1 MLKRKLSAMLA
12 GAQLLSLVIGS
23 SGAWAAAPGDSS
35 GGGAGTSVTSAVY
48 AANSTSSSIT
58 LAWPAVSGAT
68 GYNIYRSFNGNG
80 TFTKVNGA
88 AIAATTFMDTG
99 LSANVRYFY
108 KVTSISG
115 GVESDVDQASIL
127 TQPDFGPNVYIFD
140 SSTPAADIQ
149 TTSDNVFTIQ
159 EKNQFGQERY
169 AMLFKQGSYT
179 TNIRLGFYTQVAG
192 LGLLPDDV
200 NLTGG
205 VSVDANWLPPH
216 NATQNFWRSVENF
229 AETPSGG
236 NMLWAVSQ
244 AASMRRMHIKGS
256 LTLHDQGG
264 WASGGYLADSMV
276 DGSVVPGS
284 QQQWFSRNS
293 QWASWNGSV
302 WNTTLLGNVNP
313 PVENW
318 PTNAYTVINQTPIV
332 REKPFLTWDPA
343 ANQYNVFVPDVRANA
358 NGTSWASGTP
368 AGTSLSIENFFIAN
382 PAMSV
387 DTINAALAQGKNLLL
402 TPGVYHTS
410 KPIQVTNPNA
420 VVLGLGL
427 ATLHADSGNV
437 ALSVAD
443 VDGVKIAGLLFEAG
457 ATNSPVLLQV
467 GPKGSAANHAA
478 NPTSLQDLYFRVG
491 GDALAL
497 ADVCVEINSNNVIG
511 DHFWVWR
518 ADHGTGA
525 GWDSN
530 LTTNGMIVNGNDV
543 IFYGLF
549 VEHFH
554 QYQTLWNGERG
565 KMYFYQTEIP
575 YDVPNQER
583 WMSSNGTVNGYASYK
598 VADTVTSHQAY
609 GLGLY
614 SFFRDADVKLE
625 RAIEIPDVPGVTIHH
640 ATTVFL
646 GGMGEITHIAN
657 AAGTL
662 VKKGTMRTTLND
674 YTPRTT
680 TGIQGAAVET
690 FAGKAPALP
699 DTVTQFFSD
708 TSSKLAHVTWNTI
721 TPIQFAAPGT
731 FTVQGVVDG
740 TTVPAQATVTVYPA
754 PNVAVTGITVGGA
767 GNMATITAKRGTLQ
781 MLAAVS
787 PAGAD
792 NSSVNWAV
800 FDTYGQPTSK
810 ASIDANGLL
819 TAAENGTVKVVAS
832 ANDHSGVKGEA
843 LITIT
848 GQVAK
853 VSGITVTGA
862 GNSSLIA
869 LKGGTL
875 QLNAAI
881 APDNADDPSVT
892 WSVVNPDD
900 SATTNASI
908 SAAGLLTAKGDGTVK
923 VVAKA
928 NDGSNVTGSALV
940 TLVGQAVNLESR
952 WTWVRESAGYWAL
965 DPKNANV
972 MKLSTQEGTWG
983 SSTNYPK
990 GVLLTNPGTAGDF
1003 TITTKLKFDAS
1014 NNFEWAGLIVY
1025 QDDKN
1030 LISFGRS
1037 AVSQLRF
1044 SQVSNGT
1051 QTDKNIADPI
1061 TSSDIYLKIQKVGT
1075 TYTAYYSG
1083 DGQNWTQHANTFTM
1097 SLTNAKVGIFT
1108 RKLNTAIASKTAEFT
1123 DFRINGTAISYWNPV
1138 SSVSVASA
1146 GGVTGITAKGGTLQL
1161 MADVQPATAAN
1172 KTVFWSVYNPDGALT
1187 ARATIDANGLLAARG
1202 NGPIQVVATA
1212 TDGSAAQGSMAIQI
1226 SGQTPVSSIA
1236 VTGAGGKATINT
1248 RSGTLQMTADVA
1260 PPDAAI
1266 KTVTWSVYN
1275 QDGTETDKATID
1287 ANGLLTA
1294 VKNGQVK
1301 VVATAD
1307 DGSGVK
1313 GEAVITISGQVLV
1326 SGIAVSGAGGLAAI
1340 TSKNGTLQML
1350 AEVVPPDADARTVT
1364 WTVLN
1369 EDGTATDK
1377 ATIDANGLLT
1387 AVKNGQVKVVATADD
1402 GSGVKGEAVITIS
1415 GQVLVSGISVSG
1427 AGGLAAITSKNGT
1440 LQMLAEVVPPNAD
1453 TRTVTWTV
1461 LNEDGT
1467 ATDKATIDANGLLTA
1482 VKNGQVKVVATAD
1495 DGSDV
1500 KGEAVITIS
1509 GQVLVNGVAVSGAGG
1524 LAAITS
1530 KNGTL
1535 QMLAEVVPP
1544 DADART
1550 VTWTVLNEDGTATDK
1565 ATIDANGL
1573 LTAVKNGQVKVVAT
1587 ADDGSGVKGEA
1598 VITISGQDSVSSP
1611 DTPTPSSS
1619 SDTSPVVS
1627 TPSVTPSQLEV
1638 HDGKAVV
1645 TLTNGSKEAILTV
1658 PSLQTAGDRTIEVR
1672 VGGVAVSIPPA
1683 VMQQLVGE
1691 VNGDAKLIVK
1701 VRIDAVPAVDSKSG
1715 NATLKF
1721 GGQVYDLSLTVT
1733 NGSGK
1738 ETELSSFKE
1747 PVQVVL
1753 PYGSS
1758 QFDEDLIAAYLY
1770 DETAHNWQYIGGQKD
1785 AIGKTITFD
1794 APHFSKY
1801 AVMEYNKTF
1810 KDVPE
1815 NHWVYRTLQVLSAR
1829 QIVSGVNDTEFKPE
1843 GTTTRA
1849 EFVTLLVKALGLK
1862 GSSAGTQFADV
1873 QANDWYAVDIN
1884 TAYNAGLISGVSAHE
1899 FAPNAPITREQMAA
1913 LIVRAYEH
1921 VKGVKGASADHV
1933 TVLADS
1939 RQVSPWATADV
1950 SKAIELG
1957 LMKGQAEG
1965 IFAAQSNAVRAETA
1979 QAVLNMLSKIKTD

>member
-12 GAQLLSLVIGS
+12 SAQLLSLVLGS
-23 SGAWAAAPGDSS
+23 SGALASAPDDPSS
-35 GGGAGTSVTSAVY
+35 GGAGASVTSAVY

-58 LAWPAVSGAT
+58 LAWPAVPGAA
-68 GYNIYRSFNGNG
+68 GYNLYRSLTSSG

-88 AIAATTFMDTG
+88 PVAATTYLDSG
-99 LSANVRYFY
+99 LTANVRYFY

-115 GVESDVDQASIL
+115 GLESDVDQASIL

-140 SSTPAADIQ
+140 SLTPPADIQ
-149 TTSDNVFTIQ
+149 RTSDNLFAIQ
-159 EKNQFGQERY
+159 EQNQFGQERY

-192 LGLLPDDV
+192 LGMLPDDV
-200 NLTGG
+200 NFTGG

-244 AASMRRMHIKGS
+244 AASMRRVHVKGG

-264 WASGGYLADSMV
+264 WASGGYLADSVV
-276 DGSVVPGS
+276 DGNVVPGS

-318 PTNAYTVINQTPIV
+318 PTNAYTVINQTPVV
-332 REKPFLTWDPA
+332 REKPFLTWDQA
-343 ANQYNVFVPDVRANA
+343 SMQYNVFVPDVRMNA
-358 NGTSWASGTP
+358 NGTSWGSGAP
-368 AGTSLSIENFFIAN
+368 AGTAISIENFFIAN

-387 DTINAALAQGKNLLL
+387 DTINAALAQGKHLLL

-410 KPIQVTNPNA
+410 KPIEVTNPNT

-437 ALSVAD
+437 ALKVAD

-467 GPKGSAANHAA
+467 GAKGSTANHAA

-543 IFYGLF
+543 VFYGLF

-554 QYQTLWNGERG
+554 QYQTVWNGERG

-583 WMSSNGTVNGYASYK
+583 WMSSGGTVNGYASYK
-598 VADTVTSHQAY
+598 VADTVTSHEAY

-614 SFFRDADVKLE
+614 SFFRDAEVKLD
-625 RAIEIPDVPGVTIHH
+625 RAIEIPDVPGVKIHH

-646 GGMGEITHIAN
+646 GGMGEITHVAN
-657 AAGTL
+657 AAGTP

-674 YTPRTT
+674 YVPRTT
-680 TGIQGAAVET
+680 SGIQPVVADT
-690 FAGKAPALP
+690 YAGKAPFLP
-699 DTVTQFFSD
+699 DTVTQQFSD
-708 TSSKLAHVTWNTI
+708 ASSKLARVTWNSI
-721 TPIQFAAPGT
+721 TPMQFAAPGT
-731 FTVQGVVDG
+731 FTVQGVVEG

-754 PNVAVTGITVGGA
+754 PNAPVTGITVGGA
-767 GNMATITAKRGTLQ
+767 GNATTITAKHGTLQ

-792 NSSVNWAV
+792 NSSVTWRV

-819 TAAENGTVKVVAS
+819 TAADNGMVKVVAS

-843 LITIT
+843 WITIT
-848 GQVAK
+848 GQVIK

-862 GNSSLIA
+862 GSTSLVA

-875 QLNAAI
+875 QMSAAVT
-881 APDNADDPSVT
+881 PDNADDPSVT

-908 SAAGLLTAKGDGTVK
+908 STTGLLTAKANGAVK

-928 NDGSNVTGSALV
+928 NDGSNITGSMLV
-940 TLVGQAVNLESR
+940 TLIGQSVNLDSR
-952 WTWVRESAGYWAL
+952 WSWVREGAGYWAL
-965 DPKNANV
+965 DPKNGNV

-983 SSTNYPK
+983 SSSNYPK
-990 GVLLTNPGTAGDF
+990 GVLLTDPGTVGDF

-1030 LISFGRS
+1030 LISLGRS
-1037 AVSQLRF
+1037 AVNQLRF

-1051 QTDKNIADPI
+1051 QTDKNIADPLI
-1061 TSSDIYLKIQKVGT
+1061 GSDIFLKIQKVGT
-1075 TYTAYYSG
+1075 TYTAYYSA
-1083 DGQNWTQHANTFTM
+1083 DGQTWTQHANTFTM
-1097 SLTNAKVGIFT
+1097 NLSNAKVGIFT

-1123 DFRINGTAISYWNPV
+1123 DFSVNGTVLSYWHPV

-1146 GGVTGITAKGGTLQL
+1146 GGLTEITAKGGTLQ
-1161 MADVQPATAAN
+1161 MAADVQPSTAAN
-1172 KTVFWSVYNPDGALT
+1172 KTVFWSVYNPDGAPST
-1187 ARATIDANGLLAARG
+1187 RATIDASGLLVAQG

-1212 TDGSAAQGSMAIQI
+1212 ADGSAAQGSMALQI
-1226 SGQTPVSSIA
+1226 SGQTSVSAISII
-1236 VTGAGGKATINT
+1236 GAGGKAAITAKH
-1248 RSGTLQMTADVA
+1248 GTLQMVADVA
-1260 PPDAAI
+1260 PSDAAI
-1266 KTVTWSVYN
+1266 RTVTWSVYN
-1275 QDGTETDKATID
+1275 PDGTETDRASFDVNGVLTALKNGQVKVVATADDGSGVKGEALITLSGQVLVSGITVSSAGGLAAIASKSGTLQMLADVVPSDADIRTVTWTVLSEDGMATDKAVID

-1313 GEAVITISGQVLV
+1313 GEAVI
-1326 SGIAVSGAGGLAAI
+1326 A
-1340 TSKNGTLQML
+1340 
-1350 AEVVPPDADARTVT
+1350 
-1364 WTVLN
+1364 
-1369 EDGTATDK
+1369 
-1377 ATIDANGLLT
+1377 
-1387 AVKNGQVKVVATADD
+1387 
-1402 GSGVKGEAVITIS
+1402 
-1415 GQVLVSGISVSG
+1415 
-1427 AGGLAAITSKNGT
+1427 
-1440 LQMLAEVVPPNAD
+1440 
-1453 TRTVTWTV
+1453 
-1461 LNEDGT
+1461 
-1467 ATDKATIDANGLLTA
+1467 
-1482 VKNGQVKVVATAD
+1482 
-1495 DGSDV
+1495 
-1500 KGEAVITIS
+1500 
-1509 GQVLVNGVAVSGAGG
+1509 
-1524 LAAITS
+1524 
-1530 KNGTL
+1530 
-1535 QMLAEVVPP
+1535 
-1544 DADART
+1544 
-1550 VTWTVLNEDGTATDK
+1550 
-1565 ATIDANGL
+1565 
-1573 LTAVKNGQVKVVAT
+1573 
-1587 ADDGSGVKGEA
+1587 
-1598 VITISGQDSVSSP
+1598 ISGQDPVSP
-1611 DTPTPSSS
+1611 TDPITPSSPA
-1619 SDTSPVVS
+1619 DTSSVGSV
-1627 TPSVTPSQLEV
+1627 PSVTSSPMEM
-1638 HDGKAVV
+1638 HDGKAVI
-1645 TLTNGSKEAILTV
+1645 TLTNGSKEAILTA
-1658 PSLQTAGDRTIEVR
+1658 PSLQLAGDRLVEVR
-1672 VGGVAVSIPPA
+1672 NGGIAVSIPSA
-1683 VMQQLVGE
+1683 VMQQLVGQ
-1691 VNGDAKLIVK
+1691 VNGEANLLVK
-1701 VRIDAVPAVDSKSG
+1701 VRIDAVPAADSKSD

-1721 GGQVYDLSLTVT
+1721 GGHVYDLSLTVT
-1733 NGSGK
+1733 DGGGK
-1738 ETELSSFKE
+1738 ETKLASFKE
-1747 PVQVVL
+1747 PVRVVI
-1753 PYGSS
+1753 PYGNS
-1758 QFDEDLIAAYLY
+1758 QFDEELIAAYLY
-1770 DETAHNWQYIGGQKD
+1770 DEQSNKWQYIGGHKD
-1785 AIGKTITFD
+1785 TIGKTITFD
-1794 APHFSKY
+1794 TPHFSKY
-1801 AVMEYNKTF
+1801 AVMEYNKSF
-1810 KDVPE
+1810 NDVPK
-1815 NHWVYRTLQVLSAR
+1815 NHWAYRTLQVLSA
-1829 QIVSGVNDTEFKPE
+1829 QHIVSGITDTEFKPE

-1862 GSSAGTQFADV
+1862 ASSAGVQFEDV
-1873 QANDWYAVDIN
+1873 SANEWYASDIQ
-1884 TAYNAGLISGVSAHE
+1884 TAYHAGLISGISAHE
-1899 FAPNAPITREQMAA
+1899 FAPNAPITREQMAS

-1921 VKGVKGASADHV
+1921 IHGVQDVSADHV
-1933 TVLADS
+1933 TVLTDS
-1939 RQVSPWATADV
+1939 GQVSSWATADIN
-1950 SKAIELG
+1950 KAIEIG
-1957 LMKGQAEG
+1957 LMQGQGQG
-1965 IFAAQSNAVRAETA
+1965 IFAAQSHAVRAETA
-1979 QAVLNMLSKIKTD
+1979 QAILNMLKKLKTW